1 MHGII
6 HVEFRDYAVG
16 QIGED
21 GWSELLREARVDHAT
36 YRITETYP
44 DDELTGLVL
53 ALARRTDRRV
63 DAVLEDAGRSAAR
76 GLLTT
81 YGSFVRPGWRTLD
94 VVEQT
99 ETVIHRAVRM
109 RDPGAEPPAL
119 EAQRRSPGEVVV
131 LYRSARGLC
140 ALGRGIILGI
150 ADHHGEAVTVSE
162 TRCQHLGDPEC
173 EIVVRVQAAAA

>member
-63 DAVLEDAGRSAAR
+63 DAVLEDAGRFAAR

-94 VVEQT
+94 VVEHT

-173 EIVVRVQAAAA
+173 EIVARLQAAAA